1 MEEWHIG
8 RKRKAFVLHSLDKY
22 THRENKNIKMSDETA
37 TAGTFI
43 LFNFGKK
50 AALRGKKAKAVSLHL
65 Y

>member
-22 THRENKNIKMSDETA
+22 THRENKNTKMSDETA
-37 TAGTFI
+37 TAGAFI

-50 AALRGKKAKAVSLHL
+50 LH
-65 Y
+65 